1 MFKNLLK
8 KTLNKIGYEIVKVN
22 LKNNE
27 KSRRTKELTY
37 YETKTG
43 NYYLPADAK
52 GDEIARAIISGEIF
66 DKDIL
71 EASKGFISE
80 NTAVLDVGANFG
92 QMTILLSK
100 FLNNKGK
107 VYSFE
112 ADDFIFSIL
121 EKNIQAN
128 RCKNVETVFGVVS
141 DKNNEMHFY
150 PEQDFERFQTYGS
163 YGPNPNINV
172 GRKVKTL
179 TIDSLGISEKISFMK
194 FDIQGYDL
202 RGMRGAVE
210 TIKKNKMPIIFE
222 FEWLF
227 QDDLNLSFQE
237 YVDFVLSIGY
247 RFDRLINAQNYL
259 IVPSKS

>member
-1 MFKNLLK
+1 MIKNLFK
-8 KTLNKIGYEIVKVN
+8 KTLNKIGYDIVK
-22 LKNNE
+22 LKLENNE
-27 KSRRTKELTY
+27 KSKKTKELTY

-43 NYYLPADAK
+43 NYYLPTDAK
-52 GDEIARAIISGEIF
+52 GDGIARTIISGEIF

-71 EASKGFISE
+71 DVSKGFIHE

-121 EKNIQAN
+121 EKNIEAN
-128 RCKNVETVFGVVS
+128 GCKNVQAVFGVVS
-141 DKNNEMHFY
+141 DKNNEIHFY

-163 YGPNPNINV
+163 YGPNPNRNN
-172 GRKVKTL
+172 GRKVKTI
-179 TIDSLGISEKISFMK
+179 TIDSLEIAEKISFMK

-202 RGMRGAVE
+202 LGMRGAVE

-237 YVDFVLSIGY
+237 YVDFVLGIDY
-247 RFDRLINAQNYL
+247 RFDKLINAQNYL
-259 IVPSKS
+259 IVPNKS